1 MAGSLRSFQHTKEVF
16 IDELKGAAEAFMEVK
31 P

>member
-1 MAGSLRSFQHTKEVF
+1 MADSLRSFQHIKEVV
-16 IDELKGAAEAFMEVK
+16 IHELKGAAEAFMEVK